1 MLINNDEYLELFH
14 KIIDCIK
21 TSQYKVVVDANL
33 TLLHR
38 NWRIGTF
45 INENNNWGTK
55 FLDNLSKDI
64 KSEFPDSTGYSVR
77 NLRDMKKFAS
87 IFEEDDIDEY
97 GLAGITWYH
106 HKALMGK
113 AKTKEAYIW
122 YAEKTIQNGWSHNTL
137 KMQLDYDLYSRQVET
152 PKLQNFNGV
161 LPSEQSELALQTMKD
176 PYIFDFVRFRE
187 GMIERDIES
196 ELVANVRKLLLELGT
211 GFAFVGEQYELNVGE
226 RDFYIDLLFYNFK
239 LHCFVA
245 VDLKTGEF
253 TPEMAGKMNF
263 YLSAFDNEV
272 KREVDNPS
280 VGLILCKN
288 ENRLVAEYAL
298 KDMTKPIGVSE
309 YKLFDDLP
317 NELQEALPTA
327 EDIEARIIKKYECE

>member
-1 MLINNDEYLELFH
+1 MLRL
-14 KIIDCIK
+14 
-21 TSQYKVVVDANL
+21 SQSG
-33 TLLHR
+33 LLMQ
-38 NWRIGTF
+38 N
-45 INENNNWGTK
+45 
-55 FLDNLSKDI
+55 
-64 KSEFPDSTGYSVR
+64 
-77 NLRDMKKFAS
+77 
-87 IFEEDDIDEY
+87 
-97 GLAGITWYH
+97 
-106 HKALMGK
+106 KALMGK

-263 YLSAFDNEV
+263 YLSALDNEV
-272 KREVDNPS
+272 KSELDNPS

>member
-137 KMQLDYDLYSRQVET
+137 KCNWIMIYIPDKLRLLSCKILMGYCQVNRVNLLYRQ
-152 PKLQNFNGV
+152 
-161 LPSEQSELALQTMKD
+161 
-176 PYIFDFVRFRE
+176 
-187 GMIERDIES
+187 
-196 ELVANVRKLLLELGT
+196 
-211 GFAFVGEQYELNVGE
+211 
-226 RDFYIDLLFYNFK
+226 
-239 LHCFVA
+239 
-245 VDLKTGEF
+245 
-253 TPEMAGKMNF
+253 
-263 YLSAFDNEV
+263 
-272 KREVDNPS
+272 
-280 VGLILCKN
+280 
-288 ENRLVAEYAL
+288 
-298 KDMTKPIGVSE
+298 
-309 YKLFDDLP
+309 
-317 NELQEALPTA
+317 
-327 EDIEARIIKKYECE
+327 